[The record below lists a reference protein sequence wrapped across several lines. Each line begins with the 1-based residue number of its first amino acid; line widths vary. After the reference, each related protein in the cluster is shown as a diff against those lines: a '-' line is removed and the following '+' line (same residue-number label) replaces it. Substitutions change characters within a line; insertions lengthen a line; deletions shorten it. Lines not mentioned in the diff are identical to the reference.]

1 MKINQS
7 CHLIKYGD
15 PVKAITDGTEKAL
28 LELAIQTASQAK
40 TLAPVGSTGELK
52 NSITYKTLTAG
63 GGLDTFVG
71 KGEAIVGS
79 NLEYAIY
86 QEFGTRYM
94 APHPFLRPA
103 IAFVCLRQSAL
114 EVMRK
119 IQAEQLNGNLRQ
131 TKTRIN
137 FF

>member
-1 MKINQS
+1 MKISQS
-7 CHLIKYGD
+7 CQLIKYGD
-15 PVKAITDGTEKAL
+15 PVKAITDGTEKGL
-28 LELAIQTASQAK
+28 LELAIQAASQAK
-40 TLAPVGSTGELK
+40 MLAPVGKTGELK
-52 NSITYKTLTAG
+52 NSITYKTLTSN
-63 GGLDTFVG
+63 GGLDESVS

-86 QEFGTRYM
+86 QEYGTRYM

-103 IAFVCLRQSAL
+103 MAYVCLRQSAL

-119 IQAEQLNGNLRQ
+119 MQEEQLNGNLRQ
-131 TKTRIN
+131 SKTRVN